1 MTSKVNLK
9 IILLTFF
16 LSSCAY
22 FNTLYNAEQHFESAE
37 RIRIEHIGK
46 TLPPDAVVE
55 YGIVLEKSSKVINDF
70 PESSFVDDARLLKG
84 KSHYFR
90 REYDS
95 AENIFENLRSDELF
109 VEESIYWLALC
120 KWKDFKV
127 QPAINDLNSLLDLK
141 IDQDLKSRIYLSLGE
156 IYLELDNSA
165 QSLEYLSLGAE
176 LAKTREIR
184 ELIYFQIAE
193 IAYDNDNFSEAIDA
207 YNQVILNTASAS
219 TTREINLKII
229 KSNREQGNLKEA
241 KSKIEDLLVD
251 ETYQD
256 LTSDLEFELMKI
268 ELELGNREYALE
280 NLDQIGQANP
290 NTVIAIES
298 FFILSQESLKES
310 ELDFDK
316 IIFFSNQALK
326 QNINHPFK
334 PLLRNRIDSLEQ
346 INKIIK
352 SKKNQLDDSELFK
365 IGELL
370 AFNLNAK
377 EQSLIYFKQIL
388 NDFSNSDF
396 VPPANYFLYNYFR
409 ETNSDDA
416 EIYKQFL
423 LEKYPNSD
431 YAFTIINNEE
441 IPIEHRSSQ
450 LLSQAENELLDNN
463 IETSIQIYKEILDID
478 SMSSFSAIAAL
489 FLGNYYDNISD
500 LDSAS
505 EYYSW
510 LLKNHLGSK
519 QAEFASNRLKIINA
533 E

>member
-16 LSSCAY
+16 LSNCAY

-37 RIRIEHIGK
+37 RIRIENIGK

-95 AENIFENLRSDELF
+95 AENIFENLKSDELF

-127 QPAINDLNSLLDLK
+127 QPAINDLNTLLNQK
-141 IDQDLKSRIYLSLGE
+141 IDKDLKSRIYLSLGE

-165 QSLEYLSLGAE
+165 RSLENLSLGAE
-176 LAKTREIR
+176 LAETREIR
-184 ELIYFQIAE
+184 ELIYYQIAE
-193 IAYDNDNFSEAIDA
+193 IAFNNDNFPEAINA
-207 YNQVILNTASAS
+207 YNKVILNTVSPS

-251 ETYQD
+251 ETYKD

-268 ELELGNREYALE
+268 ELELGNRDYALE
-280 NLDQIGQANP
+280 NFDRIGQSNP
-290 NTVIAIES
+290 NTAISIES
-298 FFILSQESLKES
+298 FYILSKESLKES
-310 ELDFDK
+310 AIDFDK

-326 QNINHPFK
+326 QNINHPLK
-334 PLLRNRIDSLEQ
+334 PLLRNRIESLEQ

-352 SKKNQLDDSELFK
+352 SNKGKMTDNELFA

-370 AFNLNAK
+370 AFNLNSK
-377 EQSLIYFKQIL
+377 EQSVTYFKKIL
-388 NDFSNSDF
+388 SDF
-396 VPPANYFLYNYFR
+396 TESDFLPQTNYFLYTYFR
-409 ETNSDDA
+409 DNSSVEA

-423 LEKYPNSD
+423 LNRYPNSD
-431 YAFTIINNEE
+431 YAYAIIFNEE
-441 IPIEHRSSQ
+441 IPLEHRSSK
-450 LLSQAENELLDNN
+450 LLLQAEKELLNN
-463 IETSIQIYKEILDID
+463 NVESSIKIYNQIIEID
-478 SMSSFSAIAAL
+478 SASSFSAIAAL
-489 FLGNYYDNISD
+489 FLGDYYDDISD
-500 LDSAS
+500 FESAKV
-505 EYYSW
+505 YYNW
-510 LLKNHLGSK
+510 LIENHRGSK
-519 QAEFASNRLKIINA
+519 QADFASNRLKIINV